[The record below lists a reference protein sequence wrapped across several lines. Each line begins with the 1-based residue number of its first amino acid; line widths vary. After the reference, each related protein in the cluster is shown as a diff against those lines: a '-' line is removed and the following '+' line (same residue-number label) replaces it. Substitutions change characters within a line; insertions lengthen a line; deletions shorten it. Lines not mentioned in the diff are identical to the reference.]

1 MVPGVGVGLGWV
13 EGLGDGFGDVFGL
26 GVGDLTALALGD
38 GVRRMVVGDGPIE
51 ANAMGGA
58 DVTSDALALGSADV
72 VRDGSGLAPRFRPA
86 FLLVHPAM
94 ASTTAT
100 LATAVTVGVLMSYAF
115 TVSVPCMDEWIL
127 QMMS

>member
-13 EGLGDGFGDVFGL
+13 DGLRDGFGL
-26 GVGDLTALALGD
+26 GIGDLTAVALGE
-38 GVRRMVVGDGPIE
+38 GLRRMVVGDGPIV
-51 ANAMGGA
+51 ADALGAA
-58 DVTSDALALGSADV
+58 DVAVDEADALALGSDDV

-100 LATAVTVGVLMSYAF
+100 LATAVTVGVFMSYAF
-115 TVSVPCMDEWIL
+115 TVRVPCMDAWNL